1 MLVLMALNARL
12 GFAEL
17 AGASFFVRYML
28 VFGLFTHTV
37 SAGRTQ
43 GIQHLSVTPL
53 AAWGGTESGQP
64 STLGCTLC
72 SSIPYQHDEL
82 YRKSQRFSA
91 LSANSDERACMIQWV
106 FLIDDDGNL
115 VQTLARDVPIPKNAR
130 EAVNDPLW
138 GKHWRKSIDDEVQNM
153 FDSKV
158 WKVVKLPNDRTVN
171 IVDTKLVFKCK
182 PLSDG
187 RIERFRSRLVARGFT
202 QIEGIGDHS
211 CCGECPSMSAGSTT
225 CIQGATGCYNDS
237 CLNQFGHQK
246 LGNVSCQ
253 CK

>member
-12 GFAEL
+12 GFTEL

-91 LSANSDERACMIQWV
+91 LSANSDERACMTQWV

-171 IVDTKLVFKCK
+171 IVDTSWCSNVNLCLMGALSAFDRVLWRVASLRSKALTIGRHLLLLSAVRRFDFKCVM
-182 PLSDG
+182 L
-187 RIERFRSRLVARGFT
+187 
-202 QIEGIGDHS
+202 
-211 CCGECPSMSAGSTT
+211 
-225 CIQGATGCYNDS
+225 
-237 CLNQFGHQK
+237 
-246 LGNVSCQ
+246 
-253 CK
+253 